1 MEQQGRR
8 AIGRVCPRGAESYT
22 WQEGDTAERIARTY
36 ATTVQALQVIN
47 PGVDFATLTAGEEIC
62 LPNFIYT
69 CISGQPYVVE
79 DGDTFASIAARLGI
93 TTFELAERN
102 PGVSQNN
109 LTVGQVLCVPAKAD
123 DADDAQTPAI
133 PLPDDGEYPALPDD
147 AQTPV
152 IPLPDAG
159 EYPALPDTPTRVCPS
174 GYTLSAVQ
182 SGQSYADLL
191 VQHNVSYRAMRS
203 ANPQL
208 MPGYLIAGTLSDGS
222 ASSGYGGG
230 TCQVSSTLY
239 NALLQLPGIN
249 ILYRRAHGEDC
260 APYLPHGVDA
270 AVGNKTQNLRWR
282 NDYDFPIRVEAHTS
296 GDGAL
301 CMLIYRVYDEK

>member
-79 DGDTFASIAARLGI
+79 DGDTFASIAARLDI

-123 DADDAQTPAI
+123 GADDAQTPAI

-147 AQTPV
+147 SQTPV
-152 IPLPDAG
+152 IPLPDDG

-191 VQHNVSYRAMRS
+191 VQHNVSYLHPCPAF
-203 ANPQL
+203 
-208 MPGYLIAGTLSDGS
+208 
-222 ASSGYGGG
+222 SSGNEFPAAFSVHTTRLRRRPNPPCACPPRKSAG
-230 TCQVSSTLY
+230 CHRSCSSR
-239 NALLQLPGIN
+239 PPC
-249 ILYRRAHGEDC
+249 RRC
-260 APYLPHGVDA
+260 
-270 AVGNKTQNLRWR
+270 
-282 NDYDFPIRVEAHTS
+282 S
-296 GDGAL
+296 SL
-301 CMLIYRVYDEK
+301 CTP

>member
-8 AIGRVCPRGAESYT
+8 AIGRICPRGAESYT
-22 WQEGDTAERIARTY
+22 WQEGDTAESIAHTY

-79 DGDTFASIAARLGI
+79 AGDTFASIAARLDI

-109 LTVGQVLCVPAKAD
+109 LTVGQVLCVPAKSD

-147 AQTPV
+147 SQTPV

-174 GYTLSAVQ
+174 
-182 SGQSYADLL
+182 
-191 VQHNVSYRAMRS
+191 
-203 ANPQL
+203 
-208 MPGYLIAGTLSDGS
+208 
-222 ASSGYGGG
+222 
-230 TCQVSSTLY
+230 
-239 NALLQLPGIN
+239 
-249 ILYRRAHGEDC
+249 
-260 APYLPHGVDA
+260 
-270 AVGNKTQNLRWR
+270 
-282 NDYDFPIRVEAHTS
+282 
-296 GDGAL
+296 
-301 CMLIYRVYDEK
+301 

>member
-79 DGDTFASIAARLGI
+79 DGDTFASIAARLDI

-147 AQTPV
+147 SQTPV
-152 IPLPDAG
+152 IPLPDDG